1 VLYNDSMGARVSVD
15 GRIEETQDISMVV
28 LLRVADEAAAET
40 RDP

>member
-1 VLYNDSMGARVSVD
+1 VLYNDSMDARVSVD